1 VNLFF
6 KELKSYRKG
15 LFFWCLGII
24 ALVGSGMA
32 KYTVLK
38 GNGKAVVELMSQ
50 FPQSVQTALGFTGFD
65 LTKASGYY
73 GVLFMY
79 IALMVTVHA
88 VLLGAGILS
97 KEERDKTSEFLFVKP
112 ISRSK
117 VLTGKILAGLFN
129 VIILNIVTL
138 ISSVYFIGYFAN
150 GESFMNDIL
159 VLMSGLLF
167 LQVIFFFIGTMVA
180 GVSKKPKLSA
190 TIATSVLLLT
200 FVITFFI
207 NINESFNWLKYFT
220 PFKYFD
226 AKDLM
231 LNGGFDP
238 LYVLIS
244 LILIILMVVITYVS
258 YNARDLDI

>member
-6 KELKSYRKG
+6 KELISYHKG

-32 KYTVLK
+32 KYTALK
-38 GNGKAVVELMSQ
+38 GNGKTVIELMSQ
-50 FPQSVQTALGFTGFD
+50 FPQSVQTILGLTGFD

-79 IALMVTVHA
+79 IALMLTIHA
-88 VLLGAGILS
+88 VLLGAGIIS

-117 VLTGKILAGLFN
+117 ILTSKILAGLSN
-129 VIILNIVTL
+129 VVILNIITL
-138 ISSVYFIGYFAN
+138 IFSIYFFGYFAN
-150 GESFMNDIL
+150 GETFMNDIL
-159 VLMSGLLF
+159 ILTSGLLF

-200 FVITFFI
+200 FVMTFFI

-231 LNGGFDP
+231 SNGGLDP
-238 LYVLIS
+238 LYVLIT
-244 LILIILMVVITYVS
+244 LILIIIMVVVTYVS